1 MGAAGGTGE
10 VCGLVGLAMIGGGM
24 GVRRPRSGVGMIG
37 YCGDGETK
45 GGGPTQVVDLSQ
57 VPVKG
62 LIASQVVLL

>member
-1 MGAAGGTGE
+1 
-10 VCGLVGLAMIGGGM
+10 M
-24 GVRRPRSGVGMIG
+24 GVQRPRSGVDMIG
-37 YCGDGETK
+37 SCGDCETK